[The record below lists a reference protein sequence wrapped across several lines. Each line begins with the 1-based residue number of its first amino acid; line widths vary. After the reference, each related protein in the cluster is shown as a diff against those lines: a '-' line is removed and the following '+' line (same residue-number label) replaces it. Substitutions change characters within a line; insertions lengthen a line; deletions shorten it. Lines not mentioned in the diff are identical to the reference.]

1 LKKVII
7 TGATGFLGKHVVRK
21 MKKLEYKVIPASS
34 KNCDLTNL
42 NKLSKFILQ
51 HKPDAI
57 IHLAALCGGIGMNR
71 KYPADFNIINTVMGI
86 NLFEV
91 CKEYK
96 KIFNVSPNIVCLGSV
111 CAYPKYTPVP
121 FKEDYL
127 WNGYPEETNAPYG
140 LAKRMLLVQ
149 LNAYREQYGIN
160 GCYLLPANLY
170 GPGDHFD
177 LEDSH
182 VIPALIRKFY
192 EAKINNKRD
201 VLLWGSGGASRE
213 FLYVDDAVDGIIQA
227 MENYDGVLPVN
238 LGSNREIKILDLA
251 YLIKNS
257 VGFDGKIVW
266 DFNMPDGQPK
276 RCLDTSR
283 AKELFGFEAKWS
295 FEDGIEETIKWY
307 IKNREDILKGL
318 K

>member
-1 LKKVII
+1 
-7 TGATGFLGKHVVRK
+7 
-21 MKKLEYKVIPASS
+21 
-34 KNCDLTNL
+34 
-42 NKLSKFILQ
+42 
-51 HKPDAI
+51 
-57 IHLAALCGGIGMNR
+57 
-71 KYPADFNIINTVMGI
+71 
-86 NLFEV
+86 
-91 CKEYK
+91 
-96 KIFNVSPNIVCLGSV
+96 
-111 CAYPKYTPVP
+111 
-121 FKEDYL
+121 
-127 WNGYPEETNAPYG
+127 
-140 LAKRMLLVQ
+140 
-149 LNAYREQYGIN
+149 
-160 GCYLLPANLY
+160 LY